1 MIYKPA
7 KPVFMIH
14 DVFIYWA
21 LLQFGGNGAMD
32 LELAP
37 KMVVRE
43 AMSSPVVS
51 VPEDSDIIQVSKLM
65 RQQKIGAININ
76 SHEGHP
82 VGIVTERDIVL
93 RVVADGKSAKNTT
106 AKEVMSSPLRL
117 VNAETKIVDA
127 MRLMDKMNIR
137 RLGVSYK
144 DNLVG
149 IISDRD
155 ILRIMPT
162 ILEIIRETSK
172 IKSNEV
178 TGRSSTVGYC
188 DRCEIYSTNLR
199 AIDGEFLCE
208 DCRAEE
214 KED

>member
-1 MIYKPA
+1 M
-7 KPVFMIH
+7 
-14 DVFIYWA
+14 
-21 LLQFGGNGAMD
+21 G

-51 VPEDSDIIQVSKLM
+51 VPEDSDIIRIAKLM
-65 RQQKIGAININ
+65 REQKIGAIIVS
-76 SHEGHP
+76 SHDGHP

-93 RVVADGKSAKNTT
+93 RVVADGNNPKNTK

-117 VNAETKIVDA
+117 VNAEMKIVDA

-144 DNLVG
+144 DDLVG

-162 ILEIIRETSK
+162 ILEIIRETAK
-172 IKSNEV
+172 INSNKV
-178 TGRSSTVGYC
+178 TSRSSTVGYC

-199 AIDGEFLCE
+199 AVDGEFLCE

>member
-1 MIYKPA
+1 M
-7 KPVFMIH
+7 
-14 DVFIYWA
+14 
-21 LLQFGGNGAMD
+21 
-32 LELAP
+32 
-37 KMVVRE
+37 
-43 AMSSPVVS
+43 
-51 VPEDSDIIQVSKLM
+51 
-65 RQQKIGAININ
+65 
-76 SHEGHP
+76 
-82 VGIVTERDIVL
+82 
-93 RVVADGKSAKNTT
+93 
-106 AKEVMSSPLRL
+106 
-117 VNAETKIVDA
+117 KIVDA

-172 IKSNEV
+172 INSNKV
-178 TGRSSTVGYC
+178 TSRSSTVGYC

-199 AIDGEFLCE
+199 AVEGEFLCE

-214 KED
+214 KEG

>member
-1 MIYKPA
+1 MS
-7 KPVFMIH
+7 
-14 DVFIYWA
+14 
-21 LLQFGGNGAMD
+21 

-51 VPEDSDIIQVSKLM
+51 VPEDSDIIQVAKLM
-65 RQQKIGAININ
+65 RQQKIGAIMVN
-76 SHEGHP
+76 SHDGHP

-93 RVVADGKSAKNTT
+93 RVVADGKSPNNIK
-106 AKEVMSSPLRL
+106 AKEVMSSPLKL
-117 VNAETKIVDA
+117 VNAEMKIVDA

-172 IKSNEV
+172 INSNEV
-178 TGRSSTVGYC
+178 TSRSSTVGYC

-199 AIDGEFLCE
+199 AVDGEFLCE

>member
-1 MIYKPA
+1 MS
-7 KPVFMIH
+7 
-14 DVFIYWA
+14 
-21 LLQFGGNGAMD
+21 

-43 AMSSPVVS
+43 AMSSPVMS
-51 VPEDSDIIQVSKLM
+51 VPEDSDIIRIAKLM
-65 RQQKIGAININ
+65 REQKIGAIIVS
-76 SHEGHP
+76 SHDGHP

-93 RVVADGKSAKNTT
+93 RVVADGNNPKNTK

-117 VNAETKIVDA
+117 VNAEMKIVDA

-162 ILEIIRETSK
+162 ILEIIRETAK
-172 IKSNEV
+172 INSNEV
-178 TGRSSTVGYC
+178 TSRSSTVGYC

-199 AIDGEFLCE
+199 AVDGEFLCE

>member
-1 MIYKPA
+1 MS
-7 KPVFMIH
+7 
-14 DVFIYWA
+14 
-21 LLQFGGNGAMD
+21 

-51 VPEDSDIIQVSKLM
+51 VPEDSDIIRIAKLM
-65 RQQKIGAININ
+65 REQKIGAIIVS
-76 SHEGHP
+76 SHDGHP

-93 RVVADGKSAKNTT
+93 RVVADGNNPKNTK

-117 VNAETKIVDA
+117 VNAEMKIVDA

-144 DNLVG
+144 DDLVG

-162 ILEIIRETSK
+162 ILEIIRETAK
-172 IKSNEV
+172 INSNKV
-178 TGRSSTVGYC
+178 TSRSSTVGYC

-199 AIDGEFLCE
+199 AVDGEFLCE

>member
-1 MIYKPA
+1 
-7 KPVFMIH
+7 
-14 DVFIYWA
+14 
-21 LLQFGGNGAMD
+21 
-32 LELAP
+32 
-37 KMVVRE
+37 MVVRE

-65 RQQKIGAININ
+65 RQQKIGAIIIN

-172 IKSNEV
+172 INSNEV